1 MSRPRPVCLIV
12 IDGWG
17 LNDCDQGNA
26 LKTARTPVLSGLLEE
41 YPHCRLAADGEAVGL
56 MHGQMGDSNVGHLNL
71 GAGRVVY
78 QDLVRISKAVR
89 SGAIFENPA
98 LLQAMRRARS
108 GGGRLHLMGLVSD
121 GGVHSHLDHLLA
133 LLDMAKREGAG
144 DVAVHCFMDGRDT
157 PPTSGKGYIERLETH
172 IRETGTGRIATV
184 MGRYYAMDRDKRWD
198 RIKSAFDAIVW
209 GRGRKAG
216 SASEVMEGSYA
227 EGVTDE
233 FVVPVVTGPT
243 GMGPGDAVIFFN
255 FRADRAR
262 QLTHALV
269 DREFDAFDRG
279 DYRPVPVVCMAQ
291 YEEGIDAP
299 VAFPP
304 QYIKNTFGEVVS
316 RHGLR
321 QLRIA
326 ETEKYAHVTF
336 FFNGMEERPFD
347 GEERILIPSPKVAT
361 YDLKPEMSAPEV
373 AESVLEEIRGG
384 KYDVIVLNFANL
396 DMVGHTGSLSA
407 AVEAVETVDRCT
419 GSVIR
424 GILAAG
430 GAALVCADHGNAECM
445 TDESGGPH
453 TAHTSNP
460 VPCILVDPSRRDVSL
475 RDGALADVAPTLLE
489 ILGIEKPAEMDGES
503 LMLGGRP

>member
-1 MSRPRPVCLIV
+1 MGRPKPVCLIV

-17 LNDCDQGNA
+17 LSDCDRGNA
-26 LKTARTPVLSGLLEE
+26 LKIARTPVLTGLQEE

-56 MHGQMGDSNVGHLNL
+56 TEGQMGDSNVGHLNL

-98 LLQAMRRARS
+98 LLQAMRKARS
-108 GGGRLHLMGLVSD
+108 DGARLHLMGLVSD

-133 LLDMAKREGAG
+133 LLDMARKEGVHDA
-144 DVAVHCFMDGRDT
+144 VVHCFMDGRDT
-157 PPTSGKGYIERLETH
+157 PPASGKGYIEKLESH
-172 IRETGTGRIATV
+172 IKEAGTGRIATL

-198 RIKSAFDAIVW
+198 RTRAAFDAIVW
-209 GRGRKAG
+209 GRGRESG
-216 SASEVMEGSYA
+216 SAVEAMERSYA

-233 FVVPVVTGPT
+233 FVVPCVTGPA
-243 GMGPGDAVIFFN
+243 GMRPGDAAIFFN

-269 DREFDAFDRG
+269 DPEFDAFDRG
-279 DYRPVPVVCMAQ
+279 RYHPVLVVCMAQ
-291 YEEGIDAP
+291 YDEWVGAP

-304 QYIKNTFGEVVS
+304 QYMKNTFGEVVS
-316 RHGLR
+316 GHGLR

-336 FFNGMEERPFD
+336 FFNGMEERPFE

-361 YDLKPEMSAPEV
+361 YDLEPEMSAPQV
-373 AESVLEEIRGG
+373 AKTALKEIRGG
-384 KYDVIVLNFANL
+384 RYDVIVLNFANL
-396 DMVGHTGSLSA
+396 DMVGHTGSLPSA
-407 AVEAVETVDRCT
+407 VRAVETVDRCT
-419 GSVIR
+419 GSVVR

-445 TDESGGPH
+445 MDENGGPY

-460 VPCILVDPSRRDVSL
+460 VPCVLVDPSRRGVSL
-475 RDGALADVAPTLLE
+475 RDGALADVAPTMLE
-489 ILGIEKPAEMDGES
+489 ILGIEKPVEMDGES
-503 LMLGGRP
+503 LILGGGP